1 MNINQE
7 FSHNKRGA
15 GPIHLVECKAKPI
28 SFNSFYTSGVK
39 VFKIDKANSEGHVLS
54 KIKTNSCYALVCFIF
69 DKTFLLV
76 LYPLHKL
83 QVRKN
88 VQNCPSILIKHNRRN
103 YWSLNYTVEV
113 Q

>member
-7 FSHNKRGA
+7 CSHHKRGA

-54 KIKTNSCYALVCFIF
+54 KIKTNSCYELVCFIF

-76 LYPLHKL
+76 LYRKPKNP
-83 QVRKN
+83 VKN
-88 VQNCPSILIKHNRRN
+88 VTPSGNKNRTSHN
-103 YWSLNYTVEV
+103 L
-113 Q
+113 